1 LYYERGSFFCA
12 HIPKGTKKCA
22 KFPALAESL
31 QKVHVFVVV
40 VVGAATSQPTNNNN
54 IQSNQICLNFCIC
67 VQQQRLGLLL
77 LPVCLFVCLFGEGLM
92 DKP

>member
-12 HIPKGTKKCA
+12 HIPKGTKNVQ

-31 QKVHVFVVV
+31 QKVHVFLVV

-54 IQSNQICLNFCIC
+54 NIQSNQICLNFCI
-67 VQQQRLGLLL
+67 VSNNK
-77 LPVCLFVCLFGEGLM
+77 
-92 DKP
+92 D